1 MNMQKDP
8 VMIENQAGSFFV
20 TVAGRNGKIINYP
33 DNEAVIIQYICIKY
47 T

>member
-1 MNMQKDP
+1 
-8 VMIENQAGSFFV
+8 MIEDQAGSFFM

-33 DNEAVIIQYICIKY
+33 DNITVIIQCICIKY